1 VPARDVERV
10 APSTPSS
17 DRPTNATASV
27 EQQGDTGARR
37 ATPKP
42 RLLTD
47 DEQRVADGIAF
58 APSPIERFFVAAR
71 NKRLLVDVGRVDLE
85 TKQDARQ
92 LALVRR
98 VAARVGP
105 LSRVTHVRV
114 RGRWGEEVDS
124 IAGYDVWNGRVV
136 AVLAPSATADSLL
149 KKGATLV
156 AVATRVPMPVDSSAA
171 PQVAPPPPAA
181 PATVACVRDSVPP
194 ELPARAAAVRDSVV
208 RWVTDSLKPSY
219 ATSGKLAWRRG
230 TGSYV
235 YASAAVAQVPNGQPT
250 VYFGSYDG
258 TFYALDARTGGTR
271 WSYRDGGKISGGT
284 SVIGGIVYYSNWGKR
299 DTTALGAVTGRKIW
313 TNPRGAF
320 NPVVSDGE
328 DIYLTGFSSVARFEP
343 LTVAQEHARAKRIA
357 KQKALA
363 KKRAIAKKKK
373 QAAAKKKKQQA
384 AKKKAAKKKQQK
396 KQNGG

>member
-1 VPARDVERV
+1 MTERSTIRLLSTFALLGASACASDSRAARVPPRDVERV
-10 APSTPSS
+10 APSAHSS

-27 EQQGDTGARR
+27 EQQGDTAARR

-58 APSPIERFFVAAR
+58 VPSPIERFFVAAR

-149 KKGATLV
+149 KKGAALV
-156 AVATRVPMPVDSSAA
+156 AVATRALTPVDSSAA
-171 PQVAPPPPAA
+171 PQAAPTTAAA
-181 PATVACVRDSVPP
+181 PATVACIRDSVPP

-219 ATSGKLAWRRG
+219 TTSGKLAVRGDTASGCFGPWRF
-230 TGSYV
+230 V
-235 YASAAVAQVPNGQPT
+235 V
-250 VYFGSYDG
+250 
-258 TFYALDARTGGTR
+258 
-271 WSYRDGGKISGGT
+271 
-284 SVIGGIVYYSNWGKR
+284 
-299 DTTALGAVTGRKIW
+299 
-313 TNPRGAF
+313 
-320 NPVVSDGE
+320 VVSTRTPAFDWSDERTLLVAPDGKPIAGRLRDLRLRTHE
-328 DIYLTGFSSVARFEP
+328 SLVAFDADGDGVDELAARGLAPRMGAQSVMKLDTATRRFSRFASGFAWETR
-343 LTVAQEHARAKRIA
+343 
-357 KQKALA
+357 
-363 KKRAIAKKKK
+363 
-373 QAAAKKKKQQA
+373 
-384 AKKKAAKKKQQK
+384 
-396 KQNGG
+396 